1 MNMCVLSLWKG
12 AFCVIF
18 ALDRGW
24 VKTCFRKDDG
34 MRHRKKLALF
44 LALCVGAGSL
54 VITTGEEKPVRAAEA
69 AVEEPVGGL
78 RTWQGTQVSWSEAQK
93 FRTN

>member
-1 MNMCVLSLWKG
+1 
-12 AFCVIF
+12 
-18 ALDRGW
+18 
-24 VKTCFRKDDG
+24 

-69 AVEEPVGGL
+69 AVEEPVGRVAHLAGHTGFL
-78 RTWQGTQVSWSEAQK
+78 E
-93 FRTN
+93 